1 MQKLAAFIVRNRIL
15 FLVLAVLLC
24 IPAIYGMINL
34 EIEYDLL
41 TYLPDSL
48 NSVQG
53 LDILNREFG
62 FSSTGNIVVRDCP
75 EWKVQE
81 LKQRIEQVDGVSSVF
96 WLSDITDYTIPK
108 EYQRDTVDQFYRG
121 NATILQVAFSAGSSS
136 PKTRDAVRE
145 IKSLLSENQ
154 DIIGTMVITLEIQ
167 EVSESERTPMLIV
180 AVALVI
186 AVLLLTLPSVITP
199 FLFII
204 TLGLSI
210 LYNQG
215 LAYFIGGRMSYV
227 TSSVVAALQLG
238 VTMDY
243 CIFLLHR
250 FEEETTHGLSLEEA
264 MTKAL
269 GRTIAAIL
277 SSSLTTIAGFIALGL
292 MKVEIGADLGF
303 TMARGVLISVLTTI
317 FILPSLL
324 IVCAPLIKKLRH
336 RPLIPAFSRLGR
348 MVSRFNV
355 PIFVLLV
362 LIAIPAWYGQN
373 NLAVSYDM
381 EQSFPQSLPAMKAL
395 NRFREEY
402 GLADSANLVT
412 KGLEPWETLE
422 LEQKV
427 RNIPGIQ
434 ATSSIYSLVGSGIPD
449 QFVPSA
455 VSKRYYSNGYY
466 NLNITLTE
474 KSNSPIS
481 EAAYEEIRKS
491 ILKPDKE
498 MYLTGQSIIDYDLR
512 QLCKKDLTFIDWI
525 SIIAVGLIIAF
536 TFRSLTIPVLLV
548 FIIQVAI
555 WINKS
560 IAFYSGNNMYYFSV
574 IALGTIQLGAT
585 VDYAILMTTRFQE
598 ERLNYPPRVAIA
610 RAANECAGSI
620 FTSALTLCAATIGIG
635 LMNSLTLVKE
645 LAILLAR
652 GSIISMLAVSIL
664 LPAALLLLD
673 PIFSVTSLKWPSRNK
688 PTA

>member
-1 MQKLAAFIVRNRIL
+1 MQKFAAFIVRKRIL
-15 FLVLAVLLC
+15 FLIIAILLC
-24 IPAIYGMINL
+24 IPAAFGMANV

-53 LDILNREFG
+53 LNILNREFG
-62 FSSTGNIVVRDCP
+62 FSSTANIVVRNCP
-75 EWKVQE
+75 EWQVEE
-81 LKQRIEQVDGVSSVF
+81 LKQLLQQVDGVSAVF
-96 WLSDITDYTIPK
+96 WLSDISDYTIPK
-108 EYQRDTVDQFYRG
+108 EYQRETVNQFYRG
-121 NATILQVAFSAGSSS
+121 DATILQVAFPTGSSS
-136 PKTRDAVRE
+136 PKTRAAVKE
-145 IKSLLSENQ
+145 IKSLLTENQ
-154 DIIGTMVITLEIQ
+154 DIIGTMVTTLEVQ
-167 EVSESERTPMLIV
+167 EVSEKEKTPMLLV
-180 AVALVI
+180 ALALVI
-186 AVLLLTLPSVITP
+186 AVLLITLPSVVTP
-199 FLFII
+199 FLFIL

-215 LAYFIGGRMSYV
+215 LVYFIGGRMSYI

-250 FEEETTHGLSLEEA
+250 FEEETARGLNLEEA
-264 MTKAL
+264 MVKAL
-269 GRTIAAIL
+269 SRTITAVL

-303 TMARGVLISVLTTI
+303 TMARGVLISVITTI
-317 FILPSLL
+317 FVLPSLL

-336 RPLIPAFSRLGR
+336 RPLVPAFSRLGR
-348 MVSRFNV
+348 VVSRFHI
-355 PIFVLLV
+355 PIFIVLIV
-362 LIAIPAWYGQN
+362 IAIPAWYGQN
-373 NLAVSYDM
+373 NLEVSYDM
-381 EQSFPQSLPAMKAL
+381 EQSFPQSLPSMQAL
-395 NRFREEY
+395 NRFRQKY
-402 GLADSANLVT
+402 DLADSANLIT

-422 LEQKV
+422 LDQKV
-427 RNIPGIQ
+427 RSIPGIRN
-434 ATSSIYSLVGSGIPD
+434 TSSFFSLVGSGIPD

-455 VSKRYYSNGYY
+455 VSERFYSNDYY
-466 NLNITLTE
+466 NMSITLQE
-474 KSNSPIS
+474 KSNSPVS

-491 ILKPDKE
+491 VIKPDSE
-498 MYLTGQSIIDYDLR
+498 MYLTGQAIIDYDMR

-525 SIIAVGLIIAF
+525 SILAVGLIITIA
-536 TFRSLTIPVLLV
+536 FRSLSIPILLV

-560 IAFYSGNNMYYFSV
+560 IAFYGGNNMYYFSV

-585 VDYAILMTTRFQE
+585 VDYAILMTSRFQE

-610 RAANECAGSI
+610 RAATECAGSI

-645 LAILLAR
+645 LAMLLAR

-673 PIFSVTSLKWPSRNK
+673 RIFSVTSLKWPSRNK
-688 PTA
+688 PSE